1 MINPEDLP
9 HFDQTVEQMMG
20 QPMRGPSDEERRGYA
35 LQMAV
40 TLHAGSGEK
49 GWELP
54 ASTLAS
60 ANRFVRWL
68 ESGES

>member
-1 MINPEDLP
+1 MDDFTADSHND
-9 HFDQTVEQMMG
+9 HFLQQ
-20 QPMRGPSDEERRGYA
+20 MRGPSDEERRGYA

-54 ASTLAS
+54 ASTLVS
-60 ANRFVRWL
+60 ANRFVIWL
-68 ESGES
+68 ETGEVPT